1 MDTHSLINT
10 GIGVVIAI
18 GGWFGREL
26 WDAVKTL
33 RADVH
38 KIEVDLPSNYLRRD
52 EFSEGMKEIR
62 MLFDKVFEKL
72 DSKVD
77 K

>member
-1 MDTHSLINT
+1 MDTQSLINT

>member
-1 MDTHSLINT
+1 MDTQSLINT

-18 GGWFGREL
+18 GGWLGREL

-38 KIEVDLPSNYLRRD
+38 KIEVDLPTNYLRRD

-62 MLFDKVFEKL
+62 MLFDKVFEKI
-72 DSKVD
+72 DGKVD